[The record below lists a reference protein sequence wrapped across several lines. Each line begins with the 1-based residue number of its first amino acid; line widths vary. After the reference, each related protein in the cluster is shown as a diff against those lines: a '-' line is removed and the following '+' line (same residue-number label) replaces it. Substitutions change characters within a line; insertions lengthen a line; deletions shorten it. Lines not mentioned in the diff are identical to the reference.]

1 MALSRRTG
9 QRFQGSIWPGFVD
22 AMTGLLLVL
31 MFVLT
36 IFMVIQFV
44 LRETIS
50 GQETELNTLS
60 AEIAAIA
67 EALGL
72 EQERVKSLETEL
84 GTLSSNLSDAET
96 QVAAQS
102 ALIAQLTSERDQIA
116 NALADANSKITAF
129 EAQVAGLLASQQ
141 ENLANIQS
149 LENRR
154 DELMSEAEAL
164 NLALAQ
170 ARDEIDVAAE
180 EARRNASER
189 EALEALIASLRKD
202 KADASTTIDEQ
213 TQRLEELTTQLSEAE
228 AAKLVSAAAAEEL
241 RKRLEN
247 SNAEL
252 TAMTLALEEQ
262 RKKAE
267 DTLTLLAAANA
278 AKDSVEKKLEEALIT
293 ISAMDREQTERLE
306 SVEEAR
312 KEADQAVQRLQ
323 IALAASL
330 ARQDEMARQ
339 LEAVNN
345 MLNESNTRERAQFT
359 ELSDLQS
366 DLARALLDLENQ
378 RDATDAA
385 NLQRDRAEE
394 RIAELENALEQLAGQ
409 NEGALKSLEQQ
420 LAEALAAKVKA
431 EGERQNLTEDLQA
444 ALAARLA
451 ADALADERLSALEQ
465 REVLLAEA
473 RKSLGVSEDL
483 SEKRANELIEA
494 AKQQELLNQQV
505 ATLRAELGKLQE
517 LLALS
522 EQKDADSQ
530 IQLQNLGN
538 RLNAALARAASEERK
553 RRKIEEA
560 ERIRLEAEAKKL
572 QEERN
577 QLADRAQDLANYKSE
592 FFGRLR
598 EILAGQEGVKIV
610 GDRFV
615 FSSEV
620 LFEPGAAS
628 LSEAGQLE
636 IDKVANILLGVK
648 DSIPDTIEWVIRVDG
663 HTDNIPLSGAGEFR
677 DNWELSQARALSV
690 VRYMVEALQ
699 FPANRM
705 AANGF
710 GEFQPVNTD
719 DTPEARAQNRR
730 IEIKLTER

>member
-102 ALIAQLTSERDQIA
+102 ALIAQLTSERDQTA

-180 EARRNASER
+180 EARRKASER

-312 KEADQAVQRLQ
+312 KEADQEVQRLQ

-385 NLQRDRAEE
+385 NLQWDRAEE

-465 REVLLAEA
+465 REILLAEA

-553 RRKIEEA
+553 RRKLEEA

-572 QEERN
+572 EQERN
-577 QLADRAQDLANYKSE
+577 QLADQAQDLANYKSE

>member
-102 ALIAQLTSERDQIA
+102 ALIAQLTSERDQTA

-149 LENRR
+149 LESRR

-180 EARRNASER
+180 EARRKASER

-312 KEADQAVQRLQ
+312 KEADQEVQRLQ

-465 REVLLAEA
+465 REILLAEA

-553 RRKIEEA
+553 RRKLEEA

-572 QEERN
+572 EQERN
-577 QLADRAQDLANYKSE
+577 QLADQAQDLANYKSE